1 MHTTVARP
9 SLPISV
15 LIPTRNSMVY
25 LPRHLESMK
34 EWLPLVE
41 EVVVVDSE
49 SNDGTVEFLKKQLG
63 LQSARFFAHPPG
75 LYQSWNF
82 GIAQC
87 VGKYVYLSTVGDSI
101 TRPGLECL
109 VETADAFDCDVV
121 ISPPR
126 IVDEQGDEVSKRW
139 PIFDLIKA
147 LRLASPVTLNGP
159 DTLLFALISL
169 HQAIL
174 GSSASNLYRADCL
187 KRAPFPTDFGRGGDV
202 GWGLRYG
209 AETKLGVVP
218 KVFSTFVLHSKLYQA
233 RDYWVENVAEK
244 RLITARDTIARKA
257 WRQHAGV
264 ILNEAAFENLSN
276 KMLIAWSEFSL
287 AQRRIRTRQKSRR
300 RFLSPSA
307 WGEYW
312 KLAQK
317 LNVLRVAQRRG
328 WKWIDRSIRGSA
340 RSITPASLQ

>member
-1 MHTTVARP
+1 MA
-9 SLPISV
+9 
-15 LIPTRNSMVY
+15 Y

-41 EVVVVDSE
+41 ERVVVDSE
-49 SNDGTVEFLKKQLG
+49 SNDGTIEFLKKHLG
-63 LQSARFFAHPPG
+63 PQSARFFTHPPG

-87 VGKYVYLSTVGDSI
+87 TGKYIYLSTVGDSI
-101 TRPGLECL
+101 TRTGLQCL
-109 VETADAFDCDVV
+109 VDTAEAFDCDVV

-126 IVDEQGDEVSKRW
+126 IVDEQGREVIRRW

-147 LRLASPVTLNGP
+147 LRPASPVTLNGP

-169 HQAIL
+169 HQSIL
-174 GSSASNLYRADCL
+174 GSSASNLYRTDCL

-202 GWGLRYG
+202 AWGLRYA
-209 AETKLGVVP
+209 AETKLGIVP
-218 KVFSTFVLHSKLYQA
+218 KVFSTFLLHPKLYGA
-233 RDYWVENVAEK
+233 RDYSVKSGAEK
-244 RLITARDTIARKA
+244 RLIAMGDTMGRKA
-257 WRQHAGV
+257 WRQYAGV
-264 ILNEAAFENLSN
+264 ILDEAAFENLSN
-276 KMLIAWSEFSL
+276 EMLIAWSEFSL
-287 AQRRIRTRQKSRR
+287 AQRRIRKRQKSRR

-312 KLAQK
+312 ILAQK
-317 LNVLRVAQRRG
+317 LNVLRAAQHRG
-328 WKWIDRSIRGSA
+328 WKWIDRSIRGCA

>member
-1 MHTTVARP
+1 MA
-9 SLPISV
+9 
-15 LIPTRNSMVY
+15 Y

-41 EVVVVDSE
+41 EGVVVDSE
-49 SNDGTVEFLKKQLG
+49 SNDGTVEFLKKHLG

-87 VGKYVYLSTVGDSI
+87 TGKYIYLSTVGDSI
-101 TRPGLECL
+101 TRTGLQCL
-109 VETADAFDCDVV
+109 VDTAEAFDCDVV

-126 IVDEQGDEVSKRW
+126 IVDEQGREVIRRW

-174 GSSASNLYRADCL
+174 GSSASNLYRTDCL

-202 GWGLRYG
+202 AWGLRYA
-209 AETKLGVVP
+209 AETKLGIVP
-218 KVFSTFVLHSKLYQA
+218 KVFSTFLLHPKLYQA
-233 RDYWVENVAEK
+233 RDYSVKRGGEK
-244 RLITARDTIARKA
+244 RLTAARDTIGRKA
-257 WRQHAGV
+257 WRQYADV
-264 ILNEAAFENLSN
+264 ILDEAAFENLSN
-276 KMLIAWSEFSL
+276 EMLIAWSEFSL
-287 AQRRIRTRQKSRR
+287 AQRRIRKRQKRRRR

-307 WGEYW
+307 WREYW
-312 KLAQK
+312 ILAQK
-317 LNVLRVAQRRG
+317 LNVLRAAQHRG

>member
-1 MHTTVARP
+1 MA
-9 SLPISV
+9 
-15 LIPTRNSMVY
+15 Y

-49 SNDGTVEFLKKQLG
+49 STDGTVEFLKKHLG
-63 LQSARFFAHPPG
+63 PQSPRFFAHPPG

-87 VGKYVYLSTVGDSI
+87 TGKYIYLSTVGDSI
-101 TRPGLECL
+101 TGTGLQCL
-109 VETADAFDCDVV
+109 VDTAEAFECHVV

-126 IVDEQGDEVSKRW
+126 IVDEEEREVIKRW
-139 PIFDLIKA
+139 PIFHLIKA
-147 LRLASPVTLNGP
+147 LGLASPVSLDGP
-159 DTLLFALISL
+159 ATLLFALTSL

-174 GSSASNLYRADCL
+174 GSSASNLYRTDFL

-202 GWGLRYG
+202 AWGLRYA

-233 RDYWVENVAEK
+233 HDYWVENVAEK
-244 RLITARDTIARKA
+244 RQITARDTIARKA

-287 AQRRIRTRQKSRR
+287 AQRRIRARQKSRR

-312 KLAQK
+312 KLARK
-317 LNVLRVAQRRG
+317 LSVLRATQRRG